1 MSDLRGNERPNLKQD
16 TEALRRSLAELRDEI
31 RVRIHLGG
39 MELRDAFE
47 KIEREADHL
56 VSKVPPAA
64 TRALN
69 DLAAR
74 LRRIAHALDGK
85 Q

>member
-1 MSDLRGNERPNLKQD
+1 MSDPRRNEKPEAKNDGAAIRRGLQ
-16 TEALRRSLAELRDEI
+16 ELRDDI

-39 MELRDAFE
+39 MELRDAFD

-56 VSKVPPAA
+56 TAQVQPAA

-69 DLAAR
+69 DLAVR

>member
-1 MSDLRGNERPNLKQD
+1 MD
-16 TEALRRSLAELRDEI
+16 TPEPSSANDIESLQRILEQLRDEI

-39 MELRDAFE
+39 MELRDAFDQAE
-47 KIEREADHL
+47 HEADRL
-56 VSKVPPAA
+56 VAQIPPVA
-64 TRALN
+64 TRAL
-69 DLAAR
+69 DELATR